1 MPIISRLS
9 RLGDKC
15 AKLRIPTSILPGANY
30 QKIGELI
37 KWLDDFAPDAVPF
50 QDYRY
55 WGAFYCLGLP

>member
-1 MPIISRLS
+1 LEVPYQIWQQMRQTKAPNVNT
-9 RLGDKC
+9 
-15 AKLRIPTSILPGANY
+15 AGANY

-37 KWLDDFAPDAVPF
+37 KWFDKFAPDAVPF

>member
-1 MPIISRLS
+1 MRQTNDPNVN
-9 RLGDKC
+9 
-15 AKLRIPTSILPGANY
+15 AAGANY

-37 KWLDDFAPDAVPF
+37 KWLDNFAPDAVPF